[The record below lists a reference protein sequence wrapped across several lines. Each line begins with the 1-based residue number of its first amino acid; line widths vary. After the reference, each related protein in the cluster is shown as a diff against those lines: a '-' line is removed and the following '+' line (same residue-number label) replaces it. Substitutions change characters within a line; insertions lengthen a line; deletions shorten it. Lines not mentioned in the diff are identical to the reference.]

1 MGSKKKMKANESF
14 LNIAIA
20 ILGMLF
26 VGFIYSF
33 SQQKYN
39 EGSSITINSAEK
51 KSEPIL
57 AKDIYKTN
65 PINNVRVEVL
75 NGCGE
80 ALLASKT
87 TDFLRSKMIDVVKSD
102 NADHYN
108 YKKTLI
114 IQRNENF
121 NSFKKITKSFGIQPD
136 DIRVQIIPDESL
148 GVDVTIIIGKDY
160 SSLTT
165 FSEYLSINY

>member
-1 MGSKKKMKANESF
+1 
-14 LNIAIA
+14 
-20 ILGMLF
+20 
-26 VGFIYSF
+26 
-33 SQQKYN
+33 
-39 EGSSITINSAEK
+39 
-51 KSEPIL
+51 
-57 AKDIYKTN
+57 
-65 PINNVRVEVL
+65 
-75 NGCGE
+75 
-80 ALLASKT
+80 
-87 TDFLRSKMIDVVKSD
+87 MIDVVKSD